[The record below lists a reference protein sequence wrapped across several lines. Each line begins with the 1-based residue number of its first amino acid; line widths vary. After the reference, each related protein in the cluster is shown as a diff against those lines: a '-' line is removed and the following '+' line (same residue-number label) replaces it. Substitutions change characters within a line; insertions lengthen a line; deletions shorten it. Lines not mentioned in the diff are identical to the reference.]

1 MCRPLVANAGNL
13 TEVKTC
19 LTYKSDTCTSKTGC
33 RWSDMKDAASQAFI
47 KEMESGSSKAPT
59 VTTNTSKP
67 SILCMPNDMMAPKA
81 DYGSV

>member
-1 MCRPLVANAGNL
+1 
-13 TEVKTC
+13 
-19 LTYKSDTCTSKTGC
+19 
-33 RWSDMKDAASQAFI
+33 MKDAASQAFI